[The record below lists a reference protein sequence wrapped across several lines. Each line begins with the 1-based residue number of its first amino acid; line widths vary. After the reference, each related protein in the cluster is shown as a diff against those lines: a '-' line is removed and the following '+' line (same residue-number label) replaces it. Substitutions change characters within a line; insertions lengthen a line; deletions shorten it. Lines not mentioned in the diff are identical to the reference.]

1 VAGVRPQSSR
11 TMSGATRGPGGRP
24 NCRWR
29 RCVSCRQQ
37 KHVNMP
43 VHQFAVR
50 WDDDQTPDVRYA
62 HLADEEAARATN
74 FLIQEFAS
82 SGFYSSRV
90 CVLEVKLRRQ
100 PSRHAHSK
108 RSNSRETR
116 KLEGVFLASFGKT
129 KFFLENIRL
138 TGFDAPS
145 MLQAREDRTNVH
157 ACDQTYG
164 GYPWPRLVA
173 VLITA

>member
-1 VAGVRPQSSR
+1 
-11 TMSGATRGPGGRP
+11 MSGATRGPGGRP

-90 CVLEVKLRRQ
+90 CVLEVKLRRK

-116 KLEGVFLASFGKT
+116 KLEGVFLASFGKS

-145 MLQAREDRTNVH
+145 MLQAREDRTNVPL
-157 ACDQTYG
+157 ARRATRGLSAADSSA
-164 GYPWPRLVA
+164 PLLPEKFPRLRP
-173 VLITA
+173 L